1 MQKKRKGQFGV
12 FTLIELLVVIAIIAI
27 LASMLLPALNQARE
41 KAKSIKC
48 MNNVKQ
54 LGLGFNMYLTD
65 SDDFFPQY
73 YNAGQGYWNGPLIRL
88 KYVPISVFSC
98 PSLVVGPAP
107 CRKQDFYPSTAG
119 LGQPGYS
126 YNMDGAGSTRLYNT
140 SYLGY
145 MKLSKVQVPSKLFVV
160 MDGIHATAQEGMYRM
175 PSLHYEAVANY
186 ANPDPRHSGSLNIL
200 FGDGHAKNV
209 KTNPRP
215 LEYVGLDPKGWA
227 GRK

>member
-1 MQKKRKGQFGV
+1 MQIRTRKKLQA

-48 MNNVKQ
+48 VNNLKQ

-65 SDDFFPQY
+65 YDDFFPHY
-73 YNAGQGYWNGPLIRL
+73 YKAGPGYWNGPLIAL
-88 KYVPISVFSC
+88 NYVPIAVFTC
-98 PSLVVGPAP
+98 PSLMIGPPP
-107 CRKQDFYPSTAG
+107 CRKQDYYPSVGG

-140 SYLGY
+140 SYAGY
-145 MKLSKVQVPSKLFVV
+145 MKLSKVQRPSRLYVV
-160 MDGIHATAQEGMYRM
+160 MDAKHSTAQEGMYRL
-175 PSLHYEAVANY
+175 PSVHYNSIANF

-209 KTNPRP
+209 KTKPIP
-215 LEYVGLDPKGWA
+215 LEYEGLDPKGWA
-227 GRK
+227 GLK